1 MKRKDHSSIKFEV
14 AEALGEWMN
23 CLYLRRDDSGV
34 LTPKFIHHS
43 HADGTSG
50 ITQILEGEG
59 HQVHYQTGLKYD
71 NSPSFFQRILLLKE
85 FLKLT
90 KGVKHLWRYQRVD
103 CTGIAPNFSLIFFSK
118 EDTLNLESLALESK
132 VSLNSI
138 LLSALD
144 NSVSTHLLKSGSER
158 KWISPLNMRPTK
170 DQEKISGNYSASIIL
185 NLPSGPSQPKDIHSK
200 IKTYLKKGLH
210 WGSFLYSNMA
220 ALIGKKGT
228 LKVAK
233 SIKEVGTGVFSNLG
247 AWPHEGIELNAK
259 GINPK
264 HRAVLA
270 PATQILP
277 IAATAWNWQGR
288 LSLTLQVHPSLG
300 VPPEMTA
307 AIVYSWTK
315 ELGLKLDPE
324 IKELQWQD
332 FPETPKDKIIR
343 HAASVE
349 N

>member
-23 CLYLRRDDSGV
+23 CLYLRRDSNGA
-34 LTPKFIHHS
+34 LTPRFIHHS
-43 HADGTSG
+43 VADGTSA
-50 ITQILEGEG
+50 ITQILEDEG
-59 HQVHYQTGLKYD
+59 HQVRYQKGLKVD
-71 NSPSFFQRILLLKE
+71 ISPPLFKRLLLLKD

-90 KGVKHLWRYQRVD
+90 KGVKQLWRYQRVD
-103 CTGIAPNFSLIFFSK
+103 CTGVAPNFSLIFFSK
-118 EDTLNLESLALESK
+118 EDTQRLESLALESK

-138 LLSALD
+138 LLCALD
-144 NSVSTHLLKSGSER
+144 TSVCTHLLKDGSER
-158 KWISPLNMRPTK
+158 KWISPLNMRPTR
-170 DQEKISGNYSASIIL
+170 DDSKISGNYSASIIL
-185 NLPSGPSQPKDIHSK
+185 NLPSGPSNPKELHSQ
-200 IKTYLKKGLH
+200 IKKYFKEGLH

-247 AWPHEGIELNAK
+247 AWPHEGIELNPD
-259 GINPK
+259 GMNPK
-264 HRAVLA
+264 HRAVIA

-277 IAATAWNWQGR
+277 VAATAWSWQDR
-288 LSLTLQVHPSLG
+288 LSLTLQIHPSLG
-300 VPPEMTA
+300 VPEEMTT

-315 ELGLKLDPE
+315 ELGLDLTPE
-324 IKELQWQD
+324 IEELQWQS
-332 FPETPKDKIIR
+332 FPETPKEKIIR
-343 HAASVE
+343 HAASIE